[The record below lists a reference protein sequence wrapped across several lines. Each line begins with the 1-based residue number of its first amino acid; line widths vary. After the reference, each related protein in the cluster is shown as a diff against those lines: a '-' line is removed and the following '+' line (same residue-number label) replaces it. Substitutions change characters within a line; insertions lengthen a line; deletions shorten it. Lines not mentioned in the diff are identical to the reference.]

1 MKSIITAGIIALSST
16 PATAYTITHIYI
28 KDNDIVRTNIKDVK
42 FGSLGNTYVHLDGN
56 TCEITYGDVF
66 TAQQIKMSSDK
77 QFLILFNSYIDI
89 GQLKICNTRMEASK
103 VTVGDLSDMNKQKGI
118 FLSGDD
124 YGSDW
129 SCSTASI
136 RKIPTGEKTS
146 ITAKPFYAQKKSE
159 RTMRKH
165 SFSGGGSFSPD
176 GNYLALSLPNFSCRK
191 GSYPGVYNT
200 RTWKKVEFTTPD
212 VDARCDALFPN
223 LPTPSRTLKTLCADE
238 DVNNVFTFP
247 IAPLGNNQTDLFI
260 KE

>member
-1 MKSIITAGIIALSST
+1 MKHIIIAGIIALAST
-16 PATAYTITHIYI
+16 PATAHTITHIYI
-28 KDNDIVRTNIKDVK
+28 KDNDIVRTDIKEAK
-42 FGSLGNTYVHLDGN
+42 FGSPGNTYVHLDGN
-56 TCEITYGDVF
+56 TCEITYGDIF
-66 TAQQIKMSSDK
+66 TAQQIRMSSDK
-77 QFLILFNSYIDI
+77 QYLILLNSYIDI
-89 GQLKICNTRMEASK
+89 GQLQICNTRMEASK
-103 VTVGDLSDMNKQKGI
+103 VTVGGLSDMNKQKGI
-118 FLSGDD
+118 FLGRDD

-129 SCSTASI
+129 SCSIASI
-136 RKIPTGEKTS
+136 RKIPTGEKIS
-146 ITAKPFYAQKKSE
+146 IAAKPFYAQKKSE

-223 LPTPSRTLKTLCADE
+223 LPTPSRSLKTLCADE
-238 DVNNVFTFP
+238 NVNNVWTFP
-247 IAPLGNNQTDLFI
+247 IAPPGNNKTDLFI